1 MIKVTEETSNYLR
14 CQSCLDPKEKKL
26 KNISVG
32 VDEKHTRTI
41 RLCKP
46 CIDDL
51 RNELEPTILDELVG
65 EFEEL

>member
-1 MIKVTEETSNYLR
+1 MITVKDETNKHLR
-14 CQSCLDPKEKKL
+14 CQSCLDPNEKKI
-26 KNISVG
+26 KSISIG
-32 VDEKHTRTI
+32 KDHTHTI